1 MFDKRSIPWV
11 SVGAATILC
20 ALMAMAAPL
29 GAELADPMRP
39 GSHETRPAVSGP
51 HWVLQST
58 LVSDSRR
65 LAVVNGDIVR
75 VGDRIA
81 GARVLSIQFGEIWLE
96 RRGRRFRLG
105 LTPTEV
111 KKVTP

>member
-1 MFDKRSIPWV
+1 MFERWSMAWPN
-11 SVGAATILC
+11 VGVATILC
-20 ALMAMAAPL
+20 AFVAMAAPL
-29 GAELADPMRP
+29 RAELADPMRP
-39 GSHETRPAVSGP
+39 GGHAPRSSVSAP

-75 VGDRIA
+75 VGDRVA
-81 GARVLSIQFGEIWLE
+81 GARVLSIHSGEIWLE